1 MSLPK
6 IVKVK
11 SGSLYETKESYS
23 RIVAVGD
30 WIFVSN
36 TAGRNY
42 KTREMSPDPV
52 EQAKQCFDNIEG
64 ALKAIDSCLADVVQ
78 SKIFIPNVEDAPS
91 VMAYVGERFRG
102 IDPQRT
108 VTCSP
113 LGAADFKVEI
123 EVTAYRGASK
133 AEVEEI
139 TISL

>member
-52 EQAKQCFDNIEG
+52 EQAKQCFDNVEA
-64 ALKAIDSCLADVVQ
+64 ALKAAVNHWAGVWPVERS
-78 SKIFIPNVEDAPS
+78 PNAPES
-91 VMAYVGERFRG
+91 IA
-102 IDPQRT
+102 
-108 VTCSP
+108 
-113 LGAADFKVEI
+113 
-123 EVTAYRGASK
+123 
-133 AEVEEI
+133 
-139 TISL
+139 

>member
-52 EQAKQCFDNIEG
+52 EQVHVYPCG
-64 ALKAIDSCLADVVQ
+64 R
-78 SKIFIPNVEDAPS
+78 
-91 VMAYVGERFRG
+91 YVRLRM
-102 IDPQRT
+102 
-108 VTCSP
+108 
-113 LGAADFKVEI
+113 
-123 EVTAYRGASK
+123 
-133 AEVEEI
+133 
-139 TISL
+139 